1 MLSLPRTKLWMSAVL
16 IVAGMLAPAFAAD
29 MPVAPDPPAELPGG
43 AAEPVTFWSGAQAA
57 GAVSAEGQL
66 TQRVSDGL
74 VQQASASLP
83 LRTPTTESKSADARR
98 GPASALMTG
107 AASLGIVLGLF
118 LLVVWITRRGSPKSV
133 GTLPG
138 DVVEVLGRAPLVGRQ
153 QVHLVR
159 CGTKLLLV
167 CLSTAGAQ
175 TLTEITDPDE
185 VERLL
190 DICRPPRRSA
200 GLSQFFHAGGDDEK
214 FASAKSA
221 HSST

>member
-1 MLSLPRTKLWMSAVL
+1 MLPLVRPRLWMSAVL
-16 IVAGMLAPAFAAD
+16 IVAGVLSPALAAD
-29 MPVAPDPPAELPGG
+29 MPLAPDPPGDLPGG
-43 AAEPVTFWSGAQAA
+43 AIEPAAAWSYPQT
-57 GAVSAEGQL
+57 SSPEGYL

-74 VQQASASLP
+74 VKPTSASLP
-83 LRTPTTESKSADARR
+83 LAPPTSESKSTEARR
-98 GPASALMTG
+98 GPASALVTG

-118 LLVVWITRRGSPKSV
+118 LLVVWITRRGSPKSGGV
-133 GTLPG
+133 LPG

-167 CLSTAGAQ
+167 CLSPAGAQ

-190 DICRPPRRSA
+190 DICRPPKRGAS
-200 GLSQFFHAGGDDEK
+200 LSQFFHPARDDEK

-221 HSST
+221 NSNA